1 MKSNTLLQV
10 KNITKEFNGTPCLNR
25 VSFSLEKG
33 ELLLIAGANGSG
45 KTLLIKHLNGLY
57 KVKKE
62 TLFLKGVDQFKK
74 NNNLKKNIGIV
85 FQNPET
91 QIVSLTVL
99 EDIMFGPLNLGISY
113 EEAKELALTALD
125 RLDIR
130 HLKNRSPYTLSGGEL
145 KRVTI
150 AGILVMKP
158 EIIVLDEPFIG
169 LDYPGVKSVIEAII
183 RLQKSGE
190 TIIIITHDL
199 EKVLKY
205 PNRVIIMEKGCIKFN
220 GKPEEALTN
229 LEKYGIRRPSQK
241 SIEEMTWLP

>member
-1 MKSNTLLQV
+1 MKSSPLLKV
-10 KNITKEFNGTPCLNR
+10 KNITKEFDGIPCLNR
-25 VSFSLEKG
+25 VSFDLDRG

-45 KTLLIKHLNGLY
+45 KTLLMKHLNGLY
-57 KVKKE
+57 RVKKD
-62 TLFLKGVDQFKK
+62 TIFLNGVDQFKK
-74 NNNLKKNIGIV
+74 DRDLKRSVGIV

-99 EDIMFGPLNLGISY
+99 EDIMFGPLNIGIPY
-113 EEAKELALTALD
+113 KEAKELALTALD

-130 HLKNRSPYTLSGGEL
+130 HLENRSPYTLSGGEL

-150 AGILVMKP
+150 AGIIVMKP
-158 EIIVLDEPFIG
+158 EIVILDEPFIG
-169 LDYPGVKSVIEAII
+169 LDYPGVKSVTQAII
-183 RLQKSGE
+183 KLQKSGE

-205 PNRVIIMEKGCIKFN
+205 PNRVIIMEKGSIKFD
-220 GKPEEALTN
+220 GEPEGALDN

-241 SIEEMTWLP
+241 SIQEMTWLP